1 MSEPK
6 SPGSVQ
12 AIDRTFKILETIARN
27 GNVSLKDIYTT
38 LGLNKASTLRIV
50 TALCS
55 NGYVCR
61 DPSKPLRWASTP
73 CGT

>member
-12 AIDRTFKILETIARN
+12 VIDRTFKILETIARN

-38 LGLNKASTLRIV
+38 LEIGRAHV
-50 TALCS
+50 
-55 NGYVCR
+55 
-61 DPSKPLRWASTP
+61 
-73 CGT
+73 